1 MKKNLAY
8 LPSVVGSGT
17 GSETTPYYYVYGYN
31 GTDVSV
37 AKAYNDPT
45 YGNIYST
52 YGVLYNWPAAMNG
65 QTGEGVQGICPTGWR
80 LPTDAEFTTLTNTT
94 GDSKEAL
101 ISAGWFNN
109 LFAGYR
115 NTDGSF
121 YGIGSYTYLRSSSVY
136 DSSNAWYRYLH
147 ASYSTVYWGTFFKDY
162 GFSVRC
168 LLD

>member
-94 GDSKEAL
+94 GNSKAGL
-101 ISAGWFNN
+101 ISAEWFNN
-109 LFAGYR
+109 LFAGFR

-121 YGIGSYTYLRSSSVY
+121 YTIGSNTYFWSSSASS
-136 DSSNAWYRYLH
+136 SSNAWYRDLNT
-147 ASYSTVYWGTFFKDY
+147 SYSTVYRHYYNKAH

-168 LLD
+168 LRD